1 MPMYMDKKAGITI
14 VYIMLPGGVL
24 HVLNW
29 ATTWRL
35 THKDNT
41 AELKRV
47 KKNAMDEIR
56 QKEGTNGK

>member
-1 MPMYMDKKAGITI
+1 MAMYMDKKAGITI

-29 ATTWRL
+29 ATCWRL
-35 THKDNT
+35 THPDNA

-47 KKNAMDEIR
+47 KRDALQEI
-56 QKEGTNGK
+56 QKKEKER